1 MLPWIREGAATATQH
16 LASKYLL
23 GSRDLPQAI
32 KILGKKSEGKQ
43 ESRGGTGPKDLV
55 APGGQR
61 NENFDA

>member
-1 MLPWIREGAATATQH
+1 MDSGGCCHCYPALGIKVSVRE
-16 LASKYLL
+16 
-23 GSRDLPQAI
+23 SRPAQAI